1 VRTSKDFKIQK
12 IGMRCDNTTAV
23 LGFLYL
29 ANTAEH
35 IYPEREFSE
44 IGKGRVEYLN
54 IYGNHRNPICII

>member
-1 VRTSKDFKIQK
+1 
-12 IGMRCDNTTAV
+12 MRCDNTTAV

-54 IYGNHRNPICII
+54 IYGNHRNPTCII